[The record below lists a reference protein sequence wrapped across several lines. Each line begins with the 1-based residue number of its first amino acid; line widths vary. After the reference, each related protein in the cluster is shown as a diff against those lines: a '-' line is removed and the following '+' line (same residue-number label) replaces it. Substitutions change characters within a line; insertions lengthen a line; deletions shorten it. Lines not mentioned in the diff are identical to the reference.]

1 MRKSWKE
8 TKPKDKCEERVGS
21 EDHRH
26 DFTGDEIQRTRAKL
40 LTWYDKNRRKLPW
53 RDLASQ
59 ADPNR
64 RAYAVWVSEVMLQQ
78 TQVATVK
85 EYYIR
90 WMKKWP
96 TVEHLSRAS
105 LEEVNEMWSG
115 LGYYSRAKRLHDGAK
130 KVVEEMKGNIPST
143 ASELLKQLPGV
154 GRYTAG
160 AIASISF
167 GECTGIVDGNVI
179 RVLSRLC
186 GIGAVS
192 SSTQAEHKFWELAH
206 KLVPEDRPGEFNQA
220 LMEFG
225 ATLCMPQAPQCHV
238 CPLQKDCS
246 ALKQVVKQDTP
257 VSILH
262 RGKGGESSNI
272 VKGDKHVDIEECTLC
287 LPSSLWKPSLG
298 VCNYPQ
304 KPKRKQPKEETL
316 AVVVLKCNLEGG
328 SHFLLTQRPETGLL
342 AGLWDFPNVA
352 VESNKS
358 DAYMFTSLCN
368 FLEHKL
374 GITLEQRTPQRIADV
389 SHKFSH
395 VHHKYI
401 VFVYE
406 HPEIKNLPQTSQE
419 KSKIR
424 WITRDDLD
432 TAALSTAMR
441 KIFTAFENHNSNE
454 YEKQAKVDRKRKREN
469 SYDGR
474 KQMVLDRFFKS
485 KDQQE
490 YEVVGL

>member
-1 MRKSWKE
+1 MSKFRKQTESKN
-8 TKPKDKCEERVGS
+8 KCVELVGS
-21 EDHRH
+21 EDHTH
-26 DFTGDEIQRTRAKL
+26 DFTVDEIQRIRANL
-40 LTWYDKNRRKLPW
+40 LTWYDKNCRKLPW
-53 RDLASQ
+53 RELASQ
-59 ADPNR
+59 PDLNR

-90 WMKKWP
+90 WMEKWP

-130 KVVEEMKGNIPST
+130 KVVEKMKGNIPST
-143 ASELLKQLPGV
+143 ASELLKELPGV
-154 GRYTAG
+154 GKYTAG

-192 SSTQAEHKFWELAH
+192 SSTQAERKFWELSH

-225 ATLCMPQAPQCHV
+225 ATLCTPQAPRCHV
-238 CPLQKDCS
+238 CPLQRDCS

-262 RGKGGESSNI
+262 KEKGRTSSNGI
-272 VKGDKHVDIEECTLC
+272 KVDKHVDIEECILC

-316 AVVVLKCNLEGG
+316 AVVVIKHDMEVG
-328 SHFLLTQRPETGLL
+328 SHFLLTQRPKTGLL

-352 VESNKS
+352 VESNQS
-358 DAYMFTSLCN
+358 DAYMFTTLCN
-368 FLEHKL
+368 FLENNL
-374 GITLEQRTPQRIADV
+374 GITLKQRTQKRIAEV

-395 VHHKYI
+395 VHHKYM
-401 VFVYE
+401 VFSYE
-406 HPEIKNLPQTSQE
+406 HPEIKHLLQTSQE

-424 WITRDDLD
+424 WITREDLD

-441 KIFTAFENHNSNE
+441 KVFTAFEMHNSGEN
-454 YEKQAKVDRKRKREN
+454 EKQAKVDRKRKRPN
-469 SYDGR
+469 SHDGR
-474 KQMVLDRFFKS
+474 KQMVLDGFLKS
-485 KDQQE
+485 KDQQK
-490 YEVVGL
+490 